1 MKSESNLEKVLESG
15 AFAVTAELGPPKS
28 ADADEVVEKIHLLKG
43 NVDAANVTD
52 NQTAIV
58 RMSSIAACKLAVD
71 QGLEPVM
78 QMTCRDR
85 NRLAIQ
91 SDVLGAY
98 ALGIR
103 NMLCLTGDHQRFG
116 NHPEAKNVFDLDSIQ
131 LTDMIRR
138 MRDEKV
144 FQCGEEIRNTPKA
157 PVVEPKLFIG
167 AAVNPFGDPFEFR
180 ATRLAKKMNAGA
192 DFIQTQCIFDLD
204 RFERWMDQ
212 VRDRGLHERVHIM
225 AGVMPVRSAG
235 VLSYMRNNVPGMSI
249 PETLVKRMRGV
260 EKKKASSEGI
270 KICIESIQHLREI
283 EGIRG
288 VHVMAVEWERA
299 VSRIVEGA
307 GLLPRPVIGA

>member
-307 GLLPRPVIGA
+307 GLLPRLVIGA